1 MTLLVTKS
9 LNVLLRTTLLVTCL
23 GAGLSAWAQSAAT
36 GTAAASPTG
45 TVLSVSGNPILEKT
59 VAATL
64 ATLQS
69 QGKTITPQLREQV
82 IAQLIA
88 KRVLLDEAKLQKI
101 DQDKAYLGKL
111 EEVSQ
116 GLLIETLISNYLS
129 KQTLS
134 EAEEKAEYA
143 RQRKVLGDGPN
154 AVQYQLR
161 QVLLKTEQEA
171 RDVIAR
177 AKKGESFEKLAAE
190 TIDASNKANGGLIGW
205 VFPSQLL
212 PAVNTVV
219 STLAKGAVTAA
230 PIQTPAGWV
239 AVKVEDVRDFKIP
252 DFEESRV
259 RVRQTL
265 MMQRQQAFIES
276 LVKKATIK
284 QP

>member
-9 LNVLLRTTLLVTCL
+9 LNVLFRTTLLVTCL
-23 GAGLSAWAQSAAT
+23 GAGLSAWAQSAAP

-45 TVLSVSGNPILEKT
+45 AVLSVGGTPISEKT
-59 VAATL
+59 VAAML

-101 DQDKAYLGKL
+101 DQDKAYLDKL

-116 GLLIETLISNYLS
+116 GLLIEALLSNYLS

-143 RQRKVLGDGPN
+143 RQRKVLGEGPT

-171 RDVIAR
+171 RNVIAR

-219 STLAKGAVTAA
+219 STLPKGAVTAA
-230 PIQTPAGWV
+230 PIQTPAGWAV
-239 AVKVEDVRDFKIP
+239 VKVEDVRDFKIP

-265 MMQRQQAFIES
+265 MMQRQQAYIES

>member
-1 MTLLVTKS
+1 MTLLVTTS
-9 LNVLLRTTLLVTCL
+9 LNVLFRTTLLVTCL
-23 GAGLSAWAQSAAT
+23 GAGSSAWSQSAGTGA
-36 GTAAASPTG
+36 GTALPTG
-45 TVLSVSGNPILEKT
+45 AVLSVGDSPVLEKT
-59 VAATL
+59 VQAML

-69 QGKTITPQLREQV
+69 QGKAVTPQLREQV

-88 KRVLLDEAKLQKI
+88 KRVLLDEAKLQKV
-101 DQDKAYLGKL
+101 DQDKVYTDKL

-116 GLLIETLISNYLS
+116 GLLIETLLSNYLS
-129 KQTLS
+129 KQTLT

-143 RQRKVLGDGPN
+143 RQRKVLGEGPS

-171 RDVIAR
+171 RNVIAR
-177 AKKGESFEKLAAE
+177 AKQGESFEKLAVD

-212 PAVNTVV
+212 PAVSSALSN
-219 STLAKGAVTAA
+219 LAKGAVTVA

-265 MMQRQQAFIES
+265 MVQRQQAFIES

-284 QP
+284 RP

>member
-9 LNVLLRTTLLVTCL
+9 LNVLFRTTLLVTCL

-36 GTAAASPTG
+36 GTAAALPTG
-45 TVLSVSGNPILEKT
+45 AVLSVGGTPILEKT
-59 VAATL
+59 VAAML

-101 DQDKAYLGKL
+101 DQDKAYLDKL

-116 GLLIETLISNYLS
+116 GLLIEALLSNYLS

-143 RQRKVLGDGPN
+143 RQRKVLGEGPA

-171 RDVIAR
+171 RNVIAR

-219 STLAKGAVTAA
+219 STLPKGAVTAA
-230 PIQTPAGWV
+230 PIQTPAGWAV
-239 AVKVEDVRDFKIP
+239 VKVEDVRDFKIP

-265 MMQRQQAFIES
+265 MMQRQQAYIES

>member
-1 MTLLVTKS
+1 MTLLVTTS
-9 LNVLLRTTLLVTCL
+9 LNEFFRTTLLLTCL
-23 GAGLSAWAQSAAT
+23 GIGLSAWAQAAAT
-36 GTAAASPTG
+36 GTAAALPTG
-45 TVLSVSGNPILEKT
+45 AVLSVGGTPILEKT

-64 ATLQS
+64 ANLQS
-69 QGKTITPQLREQV
+69 QGKTFTPQLREQV

-101 DQDKAYLGKL
+101 DQDKAYLDKL

-116 GLLIETLISNYLS
+116 GLLIEALLSNYMS
-129 KQTLS
+129 KQTWT

-143 RQRKVLGDGPN
+143 RQRKVLGEGPS

-177 AKKGESFEKLAAE
+177 AKKGESFEKLAVD
-190 TIDASNKANGGLIGW
+190 TIDASNKASGGLIGW

-212 PAVNTVV
+212 PAVNTAV
-219 STLAKGAVTAA
+219 STLAKGAVTTA

-239 AVKVEDVRDFKIP
+239 ALKVEDVRDFKIP

-265 MMQRQQAFIES
+265 MVQRQQAFIES